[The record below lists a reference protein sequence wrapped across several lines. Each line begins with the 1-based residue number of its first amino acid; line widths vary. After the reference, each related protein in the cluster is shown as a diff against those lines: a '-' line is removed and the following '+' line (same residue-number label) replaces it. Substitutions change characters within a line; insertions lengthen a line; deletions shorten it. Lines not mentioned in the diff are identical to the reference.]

1 MSEFPAQSLKL
12 DLNRLKALVDGDY
25 ITYYPSLT
33 PICGSYKAAA
43 MLSVALAWTRNWLNK
58 HPEREGWFW
67 KTRTEWQHETGLSR
81 CEQENAR
88 KALAARGLLQEARR
102 GMPARMHFRID
113 LDRLGQLLAQSAQAN
128 LTDWDW
134 DKDKDKDRNWDWDDP
149 LLRRLLG
156 RPVALYRRI
165 TWAAGSLSGGLLL
178 SHLLLACRKDLALNG
193 PSEGWLRYFPQ
204 LIGRHCQLSRYEID
218 GARSRLTERG
228 FLEARYTKT
237 LPTNRVLRLR
247 FDRLIAAIEACHAGV
262 AGVKPDDHASLP
274 HSAIQASDKPAIQT
288 GVFRHPESGQT
299 GQLALDEPADRQVP
313 NPPTSR
319 PVLPNSPSGAKPHS
333 HRARG
338 LPSRTSEKPQE
349 IKPYPPPAP
358 ARAQPTVSAANGGW
372 RRSEGEPIGPAP
384 SESEPAA
391 PEQPLVFS
399 GKLLLAEQAIAR
411 QWLAD
416 IDPELRQLVLD
427 EHSGMVRARE
437 VWNPLGYLQT
447 LIQTARAGRFTP
459 TIAFRVAQSRQDALA
474 RAEAQ
479 RQVREIARHDHDPA
493 ARLAAREHLARMRA
507 QLGIRQEVR
516 G

>member
-1 MSEFPAQSLKL
+1 MSDLPALSLKL

-33 PICGSYKAAA
+33 LLCGGYKAAA

-88 KALAARGLLQEARR
+88 KTLVARGLLHEARR
-102 GMPARMHFRID
+102 GIPARMHFRIE
-113 LDRLGQLLAQSAQAN
+113 LDRLGQLLAQSVQAS
-128 LTDWDW
+128 LTNW
-134 DKDKDKDRNWDWDDP
+134 DRNWDWDDP
-149 LLRRLLG
+149 LLRQLLG
-156 RPVALYRRI
+156 RPVALYRRLA
-165 TWAAGSLSGGLLL
+165 WAAGSLSGGLLL
-178 SHLLLACRKDLALNG
+178 SHLVLAYRKDMSLNR

-204 LIGRHCQLSRYEID
+204 FIGRHCQLSRYEID

-247 FDRLIAAIEACHAGV
+247 FDRLIAAIEACHDGVVGV
-262 AGVKPDDHASLP
+262 APQDHDNLP

-299 GQLALDEPADRQVP
+299 GQLALDEVANRQVP

-319 PVLPNSPSGAKPHS
+319 PVLPNSPSGANPHS

-338 LPSRTSEKPQE
+338 LFSRASEKLQE
-349 IKPYPPPAP
+349 LKPYPPPAP
-358 ARAQPTVSAANGGW
+358 APAQPAGSDFNGDW
-372 RRSEGEPIGPAP
+372 RRGDGDPIDPKPGAPEPG
-384 SESEPAA
+384 A

-399 GKLLLAEQAIAR
+399 GKLLPAEQAIAR

-416 IDPELRQLVLD
+416 IDPHLRQLVLD

-447 LIQTARAGRFTP
+447 LIQSARAGRFTP
-459 TIAFRVAQSRQDALA
+459 TIAFRIAQSRQEALA
-474 RAEAQ
+474 RAETQ
-479 RQVREIARHDHDPA
+479 RQAREIARHDHDPA

-507 QLGIRQEVR
+507 QLGIRSEAGR
-516 G
+516 

>member
-1 MSEFPAQSLKL
+1 MSDLPSLSLKL
-12 DLNRLKALVDGDY
+12 NLNRLKALVDGDY

-33 PICGSYKAAA
+33 PICGGYKAAA

-88 KALAARGLLQEARR
+88 KALAAHGLLHETRR

-128 LTDWDW
+128 LS
-134 DKDKDKDRNWDWDDP
+134 NWDWDDP

-156 RPVALYRRI
+156 RPVALYRRLA
-165 TWAAGSLSGGLLL
+165 WAAGSLSGGLLL
-178 SHLLLACRKDLALNG
+178 SHLVLAYRKDLTLNG

-247 FDRLIAAIEACHAGV
+247 FDRLIAAIEACHDGV
-262 AGVKPDDHASLP
+262 AGVAPHDHDCLL
-274 HSAIQASDKPAIQT
+274 HSAIQAADKPAIQT
-288 GVFRHPESGQT
+288 GALRHPESGQT
-299 GQLALDEPADRQVP
+299 AQLALDEVADRQSE

-319 PVLPNSPSGAKPHS
+319 PVLPNSPSGENPDS
-333 HRARG
+333 HRVRG
-338 LPSRTSEKPQE
+338 LSSRASEKPQE
-349 IKPYPPPAP
+349 INPYPPPAP
-358 ARAQPTVSAANGGW
+358 APVQPADSAANGGW
-372 RRSEGEPIGPAP
+372 RRGDGEPVDSKPG
-384 SESEPAA
+384 A

-399 GKLLLAEQAIAR
+399 GKLLPAEQAIAW

-416 IDPELRQLVLD
+416 IDPDLRQLVLD
-427 EHSGMVRARE
+427 EHSGMVRSRE

-447 LIQTARAGRFTP
+447 LIQSARAGRFTP
-459 TIAFRVAQSRQDALA
+459 TIAFRVAQSRQEALA

-507 QLGIRQEVR
+507 QLGIRQEAR

>member
-1 MSEFPAQSLKL
+1 MSELPSLSLKL

-67 KTRTEWQHETGLSR
+67 KTRTEWQHETCLSR

-88 KALAARGLLQEARR
+88 KALAARGLLHETRR

-113 LDRLGQLLAQSAQAN
+113 LDRLGQLLAQSAQAS
-128 LTDWDW
+128 LS
-134 DKDKDKDRNWDWDDP
+134 NWDWDDP

-156 RPVALYRRI
+156 RPVALYRRLA
-165 TWAAGSLSGGLLL
+165 WAAGSLSGGLLL
-178 SHLLLACRKDLALNG
+178 SHLVLAYRKDLALNG

-204 LIGRHCQLSRYEID
+204 FIGRHCQLSRYEID

-237 LPTNRVLRLR
+237 LPTNRVLRLC
-247 FDRLIAAIEACHAGV
+247 FDRMIAAIEACHDGV
-262 AGVKPDDHASLP
+262 AGVAPHDHASLP

-288 GVFRHPESGQT
+288 GVFRHPETGQT
-299 GQLALDEPADRQVP
+299 GQLALDEVANKQVP

-338 LPSRTSEKPQE
+338 PSSRARVKQQE
-349 IKPYPPPAP
+349 INPYPPPAP
-358 ARAQPTVSAANGGW
+358 APAQPVDSAANGGW
-372 RRSEGEPIGPAP
+372 RRSDGEPID
-384 SESEPAA
+384 SEPAA

-399 GKLLLAEQAIAR
+399 GKLLPAEQAIAR

-447 LIQTARAGRFTP
+447 LIQAARTGRFTP
-459 TIAFRVAQSRQDALA
+459 TIAFRIAQSRQEALA

-479 RQVREIARHDHDPA
+479 RQVREIARNDHDPA

-507 QLGIRQEVR
+507 QLGIRQEAR

>member
-1 MSEFPAQSLKL
+1 MSDLPSLSLKL
-12 DLNRLKALVDGDY
+12 NLNRLKALVDGDY

-33 PICGSYKAAA
+33 PICGGYKAAA

-88 KALAARGLLQEARR
+88 KALAARGLLHETRR

-128 LTDWDW
+128 LS
-134 DKDKDKDRNWDWDDP
+134 NWDWDDP

-156 RPVALYRRI
+156 RPVALYRRLA
-165 TWAAGSLSGGLLL
+165 WAAGSLSGGLLL
-178 SHLLLACRKDLALNG
+178 SHLVLAYRKDLTLNG
-193 PSEGWLRYFPQ
+193 PSEGWLRYYPQ

-218 GARSRLTERG
+218 GARSRLAERG

-237 LPTNRVLRLR
+237 LPTNRVLRLC
-247 FDRLIAAIEACHAGV
+247 FDRLIAAIEACHDGV
-262 AGVKPDDHASLP
+262 AGVEPRAHVSLP
-274 HSAIQASDKPAIQT
+274 QSAIQASYEPAIQS
-288 GVFRHPESGQT
+288 GVLRHPESGQT
-299 GQLALDEPADRQVP
+299 DQLALDEVADRQSQ

-319 PVLPNSPSGAKPHS
+319 PVLPNSPSGANPHS
-333 HRARG
+333 HRARV
-338 LPSRTSEKPQE
+338 LSSRASEKLQE
-349 IKPYPPPAP
+349 INPYPPPAP
-358 ARAQPTVSAANGGW
+358 APVQPAVSAANGGW
-372 RRSEGEPIGPAP
+372 RRSDGEPIDPKPGAP
-384 SESEPAA
+384 EPGA
-391 PEQPLVFS
+391 PEQRLVFS
-399 GKLLLAEQAIAR
+399 GKLLPAEQAIAR

-416 IDPELRQLVLD
+416 IDPHLRQLVLD

-459 TIAFRVAQSRQDALA
+459 TIAFRVAQSRQEALA

-507 QLGIRQEVR
+507 QLGIRQEAR

>member
-1 MSEFPAQSLKL
+1 VSDLPSLSLKL

-33 PICGSYKAAA
+33 PICGGYKAAA

-67 KTRTEWQHETGLSR
+67 KTRIEWQQETGLSR

-88 KALAARGLLQEARR
+88 KALTARGLLHESRR

-113 LDRLGQLLAQSAQAN
+113 LDRLGQLLAQSVQVS
-128 LTDWDW
+128 LSD
-134 DKDKDKDRNWDWDDP
+134 WDWDDP

-156 RPVALYRRI
+156 RPVALYRRLA
-165 TWAAGSLSGGLLL
+165 WAAGSLSGGLLL
-178 SHLLLACRKDLALNG
+178 SHLVLAYRKDLSLNG
-193 PSEGWLRYFPQ
+193 PSEGWLRYYPQ
-204 LIGRHCQLSRYEID
+204 FIGRHCQLSRYEID

-247 FDRLIAAIEACHAGV
+247 FDRLIAAIEACHDGV
-262 AGVKPDDHASLP
+262 ASVEPHDHNSLP
-274 HSAIQASDKPAIQT
+274 HSAIQASDQPAIQASDQPAIQT
-288 GVFRHPESGQT
+288 GVYRHPESGQT
-299 GQLALDEPADRQVP
+299 GQLALAEPANRQVP

-319 PVLPNSPSGAKPHS
+319 PVLPDSPSAANPHS
-333 HRARG
+333 HRARS
-338 LPSRTSEKPQE
+338 LSSRASEKPQE
-349 IKPYPPPAP
+349 INPYPPPAP
-358 ARAQPTVSAANGGW
+358 APAQPTVSAANGGW
-372 RRSEGEPIGPAP
+372 RRSDGEPIEP
-384 SESEPAA
+384 EPAA

-399 GKLLLAEQAIAR
+399 GKLLPAEQAIAR

-416 IDPELRQLVLD
+416 IDPHLRQLVLD

-447 LIQTARAGRFTP
+447 LIQSARTGRFTP
-459 TIAFRVAQSRQDALA
+459 TIAFRIAQSRQEALA

-479 RQVREIARHDHDPA
+479 RQAREIARHDHDPA
-493 ARLAAREHLARMRA
+493 VRLAAREHLARMRA
-507 QLGIRQEVR
+507 QLGIRQEAR